1 MSTSSHLVLKFL
13 RRSVATWVGVIFVV
27 AGSAGV
33 YTGLDEWQG
42 SRRFE
47 REALPAEATVVAK
60 SLAAANRDDGTSTRY
75 SIVYRF
81 TASNGESIEQ
91 TEELPVEDW
100 ERLDEGSRLEVRY
113 LPSAPS
119 TARTRSA
126 NPWWVPPL
134 ITGVMALFVLIG
146 VAVARPGVR
155 RARVIARVQR
165 AGVAVQGT
173 VQNVWATGM
182 TINRVRQ
189 WQLSYDFRDHAGV
202 AQRGESDLLAPNEAA
217 DWRTGDHGVVH
228 YDRDRPSDSVW
239 LGKA

>member
-1 MSTSSHLVLKFL
+1 MSTSVPLVLRFL
-13 RRSVATWVGVIFVV
+13 RRSVAIWVGVIFVV
-27 AGSAGV
+27 AGSGGV
-33 YTGLDEWQG
+33 YTGLNEWQS

-47 REALPAEATVVAK
+47 REALAAEATVVAK
-60 SLAAANRDDGTSTRY
+60 LLAAANRDDGTNTKY
-75 SIVYRF
+75 SLVYRF

-91 TEELPVEDW
+91 TEELPIEEW

-119 TARTRSA
+119 TARTRPD
-126 NPWWVPPL
+126 PWWVPPL

-155 RARVIARVQR
+155 RARVIARLDR
-165 AGVAVQGT
+165 AGVSVPGT
-173 VQNVWATGM
+173 VQNVWATGT

-189 WQLSYDFRDHAGV
+189 WQLRYEFRDHAGV
-202 AQRGESDLLAPNEAA
+202 TQRGESDLLAPHEAA
-217 DWRTGDHGVVH
+217 DWRAGDNGVVR